1 MEILVFCKWVLEIPA
16 FCLMGLSATFGLI
29 FFLEYRFLGVS
40 YYNTYKMLFALNKVF
55 LDFCVYPHQL
65 EMNFRFLF
73 FFWIFDPY

>member
-55 LDFCVYPHQL
+55 LDFCV
-65 EMNFRFLF
+65 
-73 FFWIFDPY
+73 